1 MSLLELGSL
10 VPISFSLVGC
20 RRGEVIQ
27 SNRSEGSA
35 KSGAIRRTASSG
47 FV

>member
-1 MSLLELGSL
+1 MSLLELGS
-10 VPISFSLVGC
+10 VIDISFSLVDW
-20 RRGEVIQ
+20 EVIQ

-35 KSGAIRRTASSG
+35 KSGDIRRTAGNG